1 MAKPPYFNMNRMKF
15 WRLRT
20 ARGIKVCT
28 KGEFDYYNLTLDGYL
43 LMYAKNR
50 YRPDGLR
57 LYVLGDELAKYLGF
71 LNYDYMMCYKPYHI
85 QYGRKMLSV
94 DALQRNFEHPF

>member
-1 MAKPPYFNMNRMKF
+1 MAKPSFFDMDRMKF

-20 ARGIKVCT
+20 SKAEKVCS
-28 KGEFDYYNLTLDGYL
+28 KGEFEYYHLTLDGYL

-71 LNYDYMMCYKPYHI
+71 YNYDFMRAYKPHI

-94 DALQRNFEHPF
+94 DALQRHFNL